1 MRPIGSPP
9 SPLFLN
15 LSPWSSRN
23 KNITLPHPKHYYA
36 TESPGPKHDDGKPLW
51 IHTLVLGFSSWI
63 HSHGDTI
70 PPQPTQR
77 SGSGTNRWVHY
88 TALGLWRDASR
99 DQIKQRYYEL
109 SRKHHPDVSQDS
121 SSPEIYRKVTEAYA
135 VLGKK
140 KTRRKYDQYEQL
152 HSALIT
158 GLREGQVPSSSPRP
172 LDPTFWDAVKSGSS
186 TTLYRPPAGYWTV
199 MNKITRDREK
209 EREKEKLQAQAASSS
224 PQKAMPSHDRPEEN
238 KTKVQFSEFKLKL
251 AIAFSVVFAVVLVDR
266 GLGSVLGYTRAL
278 LVQLLPENNE
288 SESSVPQGR
297 IEDPTS
303 QTTDACADA

>member
-1 MRPIGSPP
+1 MRSRGSPP
-9 SPLFLN
+9 SLPFLN

-23 KNITLPHPKHYYA
+23 KNIASPHPKHYYA
-36 TESPGPKHDDGKPLW
+36 TESPKHDDGKPSW

-63 HSHGDTI
+63 HSHRDTT
-70 PPQPTQR
+70 PSKPTQS

-88 TALGLWRDASR
+88 TALGLWRDASQ

-109 SRKHHPDVSQDS
+109 SKKHHPDVSQDS
-121 SSPEIYRKVTEAYA
+121 SSPEIFKKVTEAYA

-172 LDPTFWDAVKSGSS
+172 LDPTFWDPVKSGSS
-186 TTLYRPPAGYWTV
+186 TTLYRPPAGYWTAI
-199 MNKITRDREK
+199 NKITR
-209 EREKEKLQAQAASSS
+209 EREKEKLKAQAASSS
-224 PQKAMPSHDRPEEN
+224 PQKAMPHDRPEEN
-238 KTKVQFSEFKLKL
+238 ETKVRLSEFKLKVM
-251 AIAFSVVFAVVLVDR
+251 IAFSVVFTVVLVDR
-266 GLGSVLGYTRAL
+266 GVGSLLGYTRAL
-278 LVQLLPENNE
+278 LVQLLQDNSE
-288 SESSVPQGR
+288 SESGASQGR

-303 QTTDACADA
+303 QTTDACTDGQ